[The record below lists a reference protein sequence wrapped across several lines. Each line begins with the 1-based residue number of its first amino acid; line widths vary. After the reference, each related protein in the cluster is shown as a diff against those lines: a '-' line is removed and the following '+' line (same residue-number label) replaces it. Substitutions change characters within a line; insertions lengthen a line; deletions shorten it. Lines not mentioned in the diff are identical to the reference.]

1 MDKNTQNLLNNIS
14 SNLVKLMSLEGTS
27 KSPRKFSLGEITNRV
42 NQAFLVSP
50 NDKLEAIVLEKVTSE
65 LRDLGRIKKEQSNY
79 TLPQSIL
86 SYRILNPKSNDNVIA
101 SLFNSGSYS
110 IKLNDEE
117 LKEFRQHIEKPSD
130 LNSNRWKIVTK
141 KVDESGTLQDKEVT
155 FSPNYS

>member
-42 NQAFLVSP
+42 NQAFIVSP
-50 NDKLEAIVLEKVTSE
+50 NDKLEAIVLEKVTNE
-65 LRDLGRIKKEQSNY
+65 LRELGRIKKEQSNY

-110 IKLNDEE
+110 IKLNEEE
-117 LKEFRQHIEKPSD
+117 LKEFRQNVEKPSEH
-130 LNSNRWKIVTK
+130 NSNRWKIVTK
-141 KVDESGTLQDKEVT
+141 KVDESGMLQDKEVT